1 MSLSKKTVATCLGAN
16 NIPTLFEQSWK
27 WCERW
32 IPAGKQ
38 FYAVGI
44 AAVCWS
50 IWKMRNKIYFDGKT
64 LHNPLEIISHACTL
78 MKFWA
83 GLQKEVDKAT
93 LITGVETMLKIAVQI
108 LSKRR

>member
-1 MSLSKKTVATCLGAN
+1 
-16 NIPTLFEQSWK
+16 
-27 WCERW
+27 
-32 IPAGKQ
+32 
-38 FYAVGI
+38 
-44 AAVCWS
+44 
-50 IWKMRNKIYFDGKT
+50 MRNKIYFDGKT